1 MEFTFQQARLK
12 ERRAPSRTLA
22 FLVLVTLTI
31 AGYLYVASTPSA
43 SGGSLTDTLFGN
55 ITVIRE
61 PVQAI
66 EIAEDFIPVGEANTF
81 IYYLEKG
88 HKYHIYLSGE
98 WADPTTHETDYD
110 IYVYKL
116 IGSAAQLISTHTE
129 AAGLLE
135 QVGNDELGQFFI
147 PDSTRLYYFTI
158 RNDALESSAA
168 EPATLMVLEHI
179 ETNTW
184 LDVWMEGKVNE
195 QTVSDTLWSYE
206 FVTSSPRIRVDLRVP
221 ISLDMYEAR
230 LYVMGNPAAGK
241 GELMEGIP
249 VAWEPGLRGELSGFY
264 GGFNF
269 DPQGFRHVDA
279 MDSCEQNG
287 EDMVIDYEAPVEG
300 ELLYHLVLIAEYG
313 VGNLDFMVQTDFE
326 PPEFL
331 LIDPPEIVAAGE
343 SITLKVNI
351 TDETEI
357 VGISFMYTTD
367 DGESWDSVT
376 MRMEESGTY
385 NVTVPGVD
393 PGVTVE
399 YLFEAEDE
407 MGHKGE
413 IEGSYFAIGESSLEL
428 RLIDDEILAG
438 EETMAKGRLNPKG
451 EDVILFFFQGE
462 EIYNFTLTTSDTGR
476 FNQSLKPTS
485 LGNWS
490 VYAMFPENEAYYNST
505 SETLNFTVS
514 SLATTTTCQVS
525 EESIEAG
532 FGVTLSGEFS
542 LEIPGVT
549 VELIIKTNDEIQ
561 KLYAE
566 TSANGSYSTP
576 FEPDSKGVWRIKA
589 RTFGDGFLYE
599 GSESEWAEFEV
610 VTPGLTTTVTRLP
623 SIVMARVG
631 PFLKPPYL
639 YGVIGIVGIAGGGIV
654 FYLRRRE

>member
-43 SGGSLTDTLFGN
+43 SGDSLTDTLFGN

-269 DPQGFRHVDA
+269 DPQG
-279 MDSCEQNG
+279 
-287 EDMVIDYEAPVEG
+287 
-300 ELLYHLVLIAEYG
+300 
-313 VGNLDFMVQTDFE
+313 
-326 PPEFL
+326 
-331 LIDPPEIVAAGE
+331 
-343 SITLKVNI
+343 
-351 TDETEI
+351 
-357 VGISFMYTTD
+357 
-367 DGESWDSVT
+367 
-376 MRMEESGTY
+376 
-385 NVTVPGVD
+385 
-393 PGVTVE
+393 
-399 YLFEAEDE
+399 
-407 MGHKGE
+407 
-413 IEGSYFAIGESSLEL
+413 
-428 RLIDDEILAG
+428 
-438 EETMAKGRLNPKG
+438 
-451 EDVILFFFQGE
+451 
-462 EIYNFTLTTSDTGR
+462 
-476 FNQSLKPTS
+476 
-485 LGNWS
+485 
-490 VYAMFPENEAYYNST
+490 
-505 SETLNFTVS
+505 
-514 SLATTTTCQVS
+514 
-525 EESIEAG
+525 
-532 FGVTLSGEFS
+532 
-542 LEIPGVT
+542 
-549 VELIIKTNDEIQ
+549 
-561 KLYAE
+561 
-566 TSANGSYSTP
+566 
-576 FEPDSKGVWRIKA
+576 
-589 RTFGDGFLYE
+589 
-599 GSESEWAEFEV
+599 
-610 VTPGLTTTVTRLP
+610 
-623 SIVMARVG
+623 
-631 PFLKPPYL
+631 
-639 YGVIGIVGIAGGGIV
+639 
-654 FYLRRRE
+654 